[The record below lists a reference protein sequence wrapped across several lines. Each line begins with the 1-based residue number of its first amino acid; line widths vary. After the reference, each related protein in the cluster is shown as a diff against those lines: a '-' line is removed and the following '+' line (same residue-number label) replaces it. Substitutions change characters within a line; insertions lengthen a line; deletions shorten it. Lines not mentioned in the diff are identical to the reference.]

1 MKERLTMLLVALFL
15 SVGVALAQNTIS
27 GTVLEEDGEP
37 LIGATVMVQGTK
49 QGTQTDTNGRF
60 SISVPA
66 GKKIVISYIG
76 LVSQT
81 LTPKNGMKVTLH
93 SDAHNVGEVVV
104 TGIQKMDKR
113 LFTGATTKIDAEQTK
128 LDGVAD
134 VTRSL
139 EAVLLVSVC
148 RTYPAPSVLHRRSAS
163 VVQHLSMVRH
173 HPSGWSMAS
182 SWRMP

>member
-15 SVGVALAQNTIS
+15 SVGAALAQNTIS

-81 LTPKNGMKVTLH
+81 VTPKNGMKVTLH

-128 LDGVAD
+128 LDGVTD

-139 EAVLLVSVC
+139 EGRAAGVSV
-148 RTYPAPSVLHRRSAS
+148 
-163 VVQHLSMVRH
+163 
-173 HPSGWSMAS
+173 
-182 SWRMP
+182 